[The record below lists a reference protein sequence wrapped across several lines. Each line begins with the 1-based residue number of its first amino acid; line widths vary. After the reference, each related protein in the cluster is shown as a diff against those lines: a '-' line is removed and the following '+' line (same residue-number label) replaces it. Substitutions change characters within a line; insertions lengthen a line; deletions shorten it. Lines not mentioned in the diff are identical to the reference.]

1 MSSDVLR
8 TLNEDATKT
17 KAEKDKENRKW
28 TTFLQKP
35 DRPIPKSKQQ
45 IEAERRAANAYKVT
59 IIRGSTMSRSVSPA
73 PPVRK
78 LLKALCLQLLKT
90 KLSYSLDL

>member
-8 TLNEDATKT
+8 TLNEEATKT

-59 IIRGSTMSRSVSPA
+59 IVRGSSRSVSPA
-73 PPVRK
+73 PAVS
-78 LLKALCLQLLKT
+78 
-90 KLSYSLDL
+90 SYRLFSIFTTF

>member
-35 DRPIPKSKQQ
+35 DRPIPKSKIQL
-45 IEAERRAANAYKVT
+45 EAERRAANAYKVT
-59 IIRGSTMSRSVSPA
+59 IVKSAPRSRSVSPA
-73 PPVRK
+73 PPVSF
-78 LLKALCLQLLKT
+78 Q
-90 KLSYSLDL
+90 